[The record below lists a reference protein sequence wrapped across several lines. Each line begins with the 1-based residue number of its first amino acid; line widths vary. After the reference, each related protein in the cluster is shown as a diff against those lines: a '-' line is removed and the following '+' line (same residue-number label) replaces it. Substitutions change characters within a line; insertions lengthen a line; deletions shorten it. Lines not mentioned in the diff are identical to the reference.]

1 MYDTVTFMKKIKIGI
16 FGVTGYTGIELLKI
30 LSNHPMA
37 DIIFVGANSN
47 IGPYVDEI
55 IPNLKI
61 SKRLKIRKNSE
72 ILKIKKIDLIFSCL
86 PGGGLISMYNKVKRM
101 GAKIIDLSGDFRLG
115 KRSHAQWYKSRRNA
129 STLKDFQYILPE
141 INKDKINRKKN
152 ISNPGCYATSIL
164 LGLIPIANNL
174 KDLEDIIVD
183 TKSGIS
189 GAGKS
194 GNLEHSFSES
204 YDNLSTYN
212 VGNHRHAPEVEQL
225 IFKESGKKI
234 NLIMVPHLLPIK
246 RGIMSNIY
254 ISRKAPFNHKQI
266 LKSFKDY
273 YLDSNFVKVLETG
286 LPKINDVQNT
296 NMCQIGIKVMPQNRI
311 LLISSVIDNLT
322 KGASGQAVQN
332 MNLLFNLE
340 ENLGL

>member
-1 MYDTVTFMKKIKIGI
+1 MKKIKIGI
-16 FGVTGYTGIELLKI
+16 IGVTGYTGIELLEI
-30 LSNHPMA
+30 LSNHPMV

-47 IGPYVDEI
+47 FGPYINDEI
-55 IPNLKI
+55 PSLNL
-61 SKRLKIRKNSE
+61 SKRLKIRKNLE
-72 ILKIKKIDLIFSCL
+72 ILKLKNIDLIFSCL
-86 PGGGLISMYNKVKRM
+86 PGGGLISIYDKIKKTN
-101 GAKIIDLSGDFRLG
+101 AKIIDLSGDFRLN
-115 KRSHAQWYKSRRNA
+115 KKSHIKWYGSKRNA

-141 INKDKINRKKN
+141 INRAKINRKMN

-164 LGLIPIANNL
+164 LGLMPIAVNL
-174 KDLEDIIVD
+174 KNLEDIIVD

-194 GNLEHSFSES
+194 GKLEHSFSES

-212 VGNHRHAPEVEQL
+212 VGDHRHSPEIEQL

-254 ISRKAPFNHKQI
+254 ISSKKPFNQQQI
-266 LKSFKDY
+266 LKSYNDY
-273 YLDSNFVKVLETG
+273 YSGSDFVKVLQTG
-286 LPKINDVQNT
+286 LPKISSVQNT
-296 NMCQIGIKVMPQNRI
+296 NICQIGIKVLPQNKT

-340 ENLGL
+340 EDLGL

>member
-1 MYDTVTFMKKIKIGI
+1 MKKIKIGI
-16 FGVTGYTGIELLKI
+16 IGVTGYTGIELLEI

-47 IGPYVDEI
+47 FGPYINDEI
-55 IPNLKI
+55 PSLNL
-61 SKRLKIRKNSE
+61 SKRLKIRKNLE
-72 ILKIKKIDLIFSCL
+72 ILKLKNIDLIFSCL
-86 PGGGLISMYNKVKRM
+86 PGGGLISIYDKIKRTN
-101 GAKIIDLSGDFRLG
+101 ARIIDLSGDFRLN
-115 KRSHAQWYKSRRNA
+115 KKSHIKWYGSKRNA

-141 INKDKINRKKN
+141 INRAKINRKMN

-164 LGLIPIANNL
+164 LGLMPIAVNL
-174 KDLEDIIVD
+174 KNLEDIIVD

-194 GNLEHSFSES
+194 GKLEHSFSES

-212 VGNHRHAPEVEQL
+212 VGDHRHSPEIEQL
-225 IFKESGKKI
+225 IFKESGKNI

-254 ISRKAPFNHKQI
+254 ISSKKPFNQQQI
-266 LKSFKDY
+266 LKSYNDY
-273 YLDSNFVKVLETG
+273 YSGSDFVKVLQTG
-286 LPKINDVQNT
+286 LPKISAVQNT
-296 NMCQIGIKVMPQNRI
+296 NICQIGIKVLPQDKT

-340 ENLGL
+340 EDLGL